1 MTVLDAVD
9 FYKPDAAYQNI
20 SWQATLISEID
31 YTEEEEDFDTE
42 QEAQLAV
49 DDCLQ
54 LLDLKISQLMKKRES
69 LSVQLIRKVVD

>member
-1 MTVLDAVD
+1 MNVPDAVD
-9 FYKPDAAYQNI
+9 FYKPDEAYQNV
-20 SWQATLISEID
+20 SWKAALISEVD
-31 YTEEEEDFDTE
+31 YIEEEEDFDTE

-69 LSVQLIRKVVD
+69 LSVQQIRKVAD

>member
-1 MTVLDAVD
+1 MNVPDAVD

-20 SWQATLISEID
+20 IWKVTLISEVD

-42 QEAQLAV
+42 EEAQLAV

>member
-1 MTVLDAVD
+1 MNVPDAVD
-9 FYKPDAAYQNI
+9 FYKPNAAYQNV
-20 SWQATLISEID
+20 SWKATLINEVD

-69 LSVQLIRKVVD
+69 ISVQLIRKVVD

>member
-1 MTVLDAVD
+1 MNVPDAVD
-9 FYKPDAAYQNI
+9 FYKPDAAYQNV
-20 SWQATLISEID
+20 SWKATLISEVD

-42 QEAQLAV
+42 KEAQLAV